1 VLEAFM
7 DVSPV
12 VRLMSNNFLFLY
24 LFKNNK
30 MNNELLVKMITDSW
44 QKQVTATNK
53 IFDNLSDEELM
64 DEVSPG
70 RNRAIYL
77 LGHLTAVH
85 DRMLPLLRFGES
97 KYPELKSIFL
107 DSPDKAVEAI
117 PSAAQLRQQWNDVN
131 ETLSNHIKNLSAD
144 EWFTRHANISE
155 EDFMKEPNRNRLNVL
170 LDRTIHL
177 SNHRGQLL
185 LLKKKM

>member
-1 VLEAFM
+1 M
-7 DVSPV
+7 P
-12 VRLMSNNFLFLY
+12 NNFLFLY
-24 LFKNNK
+24 LFKNYK

-44 QKQVTATNK
+44 QKQLTATNK
-53 IFDNLSDEELM
+53 IFDDLSDEELM

-85 DRMLPLLRFGES
+85 DRMLPLLRFEEAR
-97 KYPELKSIFL
+97 YPELKPVFL

-117 PSAAQLRQQWNDVN
+117 PSASQLRQQWNEVN
-131 ETLSNHIKNLSAD
+131 ETLSNHIKNLPAD
-144 EWFTRHANISE
+144 DWFTRHANISE
-155 EDFMKEPNRNRLNVL
+155 EDFMKEPHRNRLNVL
-170 LDRTIHL
+170 LDRAVHL

>member
-1 VLEAFM
+1 
-7 DVSPV
+7 
-12 VRLMSNNFLFLY
+12 
-24 LFKNNK
+24 
-30 MNNELLVKMITDSW
+30 MNNELVIKMVTDSW
-44 QKQVTATNK
+44 RKQLVATNK

-64 DEVSPG
+64 QEVAPG

-85 DRMLPLLRFGES
+85 DRMLPLLRFEEA
-97 KYPELKSIFL
+97 KYPELDRVFL
-107 DSPDKAVEAI
+107 ESPDKAVEEI
-117 PSAAQLRQQWNDVN
+117 PSAQQLRQQWKEVND
-131 ETLSNHIKNLSAD
+131 TLLNHIKSLPAD

-155 EDFMKEPNRNRLNVL
+155 EDFIKEPHRNRLNVL

-185 LLKKKM
+185 LLKKKV

>member
-1 VLEAFM
+1 VLEAFV

-107 DSPDKAVEAI
+107 DSADKAVEAI

>member
-1 VLEAFM
+1 
-7 DVSPV
+7 
-12 VRLMSNNFLFLY
+12 
-24 LFKNNK
+24 
-30 MNNELLVKMITDSW
+30 MNNELVIKMITDSW
-44 QKQVTATNK
+44 RKQLIATNK

-64 DEVSPG
+64 QEVAPG

-85 DRMLPLLRFGES
+85 DRMLPLLRFEEA
-97 KYPELKSIFL
+97 KYPELDRVFL
-107 DSPDKAVEAI
+107 ESPDKAVEEI
-117 PSAAQLRQQWNDVN
+117 PSAQQLRQQWKEVND
-131 ETLSNHIKNLSAD
+131 TLLNHIKSLPAD

-155 EDFMKEPNRNRLNVL
+155 EDFIKEPHRNRLNVL

-185 LLKKKM
+185 LLKKKV

>member
-1 VLEAFM
+1 
-7 DVSPV
+7 
-12 VRLMSNNFLFLY
+12 
-24 LFKNNK
+24 

-107 DSPDKAVEAI
+107 DSADKAVEAI

>member
-1 VLEAFM
+1 
-7 DVSPV
+7 
-12 VRLMSNNFLFLY
+12 
-24 LFKNNK
+24 
-30 MNNELLVKMITDSW
+30 MNNELVIKMVTDSW
-44 QKQVTATNK
+44 RKQLVATNK

-64 DEVSPG
+64 QEVAPG

-85 DRMLPLLRFGES
+85 DRMLPLLRFEEA
-97 KYPELKSIFL
+97 KYPELDRIFL
-107 DSPDKAVEAI
+107 ESPDKAVEEI
-117 PSAAQLRQQWNDVN
+117 PSAQQLRQQWKEVND
-131 ETLSNHIKNLSAD
+131 TLLNHIKSLPAD

-155 EDFMKEPNRNRLNVL
+155 EDFIKEPHRNRLNVL

-185 LLKKKM
+185 LLKKKV

>member
-1 VLEAFM
+1 
-7 DVSPV
+7 
-12 VRLMSNNFLFLY
+12 
-24 LFKNNK
+24 
-30 MNNELLVKMITDSW
+30 MNNELVIKMITDSW
-44 QKQVTATNK
+44 RKQLIATNK

-64 DEVSPG
+64 QEVAPG

-85 DRMLPLLRFGES
+85 DRMLPLLRFEEA
-97 KYPELKSIFL
+97 KYPELDRIFL
-107 DSPDKAVEAI
+107 ESPDKAVEEI
-117 PSAAQLRQQWNDVN
+117 PSAQQLRQQWKEVND
-131 ETLSNHIKNLSAD
+131 TLLNHIKSLPAD

-155 EDFMKEPNRNRLNVL
+155 EDFIKEPHRNRLNVL

-185 LLKKKM
+185 LLKKKV

>member
-1 VLEAFM
+1 
-7 DVSPV
+7 
-12 VRLMSNNFLFLY
+12 
-24 LFKNNK
+24 
-30 MNNELLVKMITDSW
+30 MNNELVIKMVTDSW
-44 QKQVTATNK
+44 RKQLVATNK

-64 DEVSPG
+64 QEVAPG

-85 DRMLPLLRFGES
+85 DRMLPLLRFEEA
-97 KYPELKSIFL
+97 KYPELDRVFL
-107 DSPDKAVEAI
+107 ESPDKAVEEI
-117 PSAAQLRQQWNDVN
+117 PSAQQLRQQWKEVND
-131 ETLSNHIKNLSAD
+131 TLLNHIKSLPAD

-155 EDFMKEPNRNRLNVL
+155 EDFIKEPHRNRLNVL

-185 LLKKKM
+185 LLKKGISRH